1 MLFALTFLVPIA
13 VVAVVVLAGVLPAQ
27 RAAPA
32 RRGALCAA
40 LAAVPAG
47 LLAVFGGGESV
58 DVPWLLFGTRFSVDA
73 VARPLL
79 SIAALLYGG
88 PLLALT

>member
-13 VVAVVVLAGVLPAQ
+13 AQ
-27 RAAPA
+27 RAAPG
-32 RRGALCAA
+32 RRGAAPCAP

-73 VARPLL
+73 VVRPLL
-79 SIAALLYGG
+79 LIAALLYGG
-88 PLLALT
+88 SLLALT

>member
-1 MLFALTFLVPIA
+1 M
-13 VVAVVVLAGVLPAQ
+13 
-27 RAAPA
+27 
-32 RRGALCAA
+32 RRGAAPCAA

-47 LLAVFGGGESV
+47 LLAVFGDGESV

-79 SIAALLYGG
+79 LIAALLYGG
-88 PLLALT
+88 SLLALT